1 MYQTAVWQRRTNKI
15 IATGIT
21 IIGLT
26 MMLSLIP
33 QCIYIGI
40 VFVSASLVWLGWMTI
55 RDKQKQQQVDST
67 GTDHQGH
74 HHTTSPVLF
83 LVASHHLRQSPR
95 GPTLPDPNDKPPT
108 YDQIVKLDGLPPD
121 YYTVL
126 TTEKPP
132 RYEDVGGRGGGL
144 GWGACA
150 SPMDLYSPDLACIH
164 TTQPTLFLH
173 QHQHTDNTTTT
184 TKTTTQPSVT
194 HQHNTTTTHPTPTQQ
209 QQHITTT
216 TTTTHPSVF
225 FQEPATSW
233 SELGNHQHHHQ
244 HQGYSAAAHNP
255 AFASDDPTVLPFVL
269 EMKDSAT
276 SQPSPTSPA
285 TDATTTTDALSSP
298 PAFQETT

>member
-1 MYQTAVWQRRTNKI
+1 
-15 IATGIT
+15 
-21 IIGLT
+21 
-26 MMLSLIP
+26 
-33 QCIYIGI
+33 
-40 VFVSASLVWLGWMTI
+40 MTL

-67 GTDHQGH
+67 GTDQGH

-83 LVASHHLRQSPR
+83 LVASNHLRQSPR
-95 GPTLPDPNDKPPT
+95 GPTLADPNDKPPT

-132 RYEDVGGRGGGL
+132 RYEDVGGRGGL

-150 SPMDLYSPDLACIH
+150 SAMDLYSPDLACIH
-164 TTQPTLFLH
+164 TTQPSLFLH

-194 HQHNTTTTHPTPTQQ
+194 HHHNTTTTQPSVTHQHNTTTAQPTPTQQ
-209 QQHITTT
+209 QQQHIN
-216 TTTTHPSVF
+216 TTTTHPSIF

-233 SELGNHQHHHQ
+233 SELGNHQHHQ

-269 EMKDSAT
+269 EIKDSAA
-276 SQPSPTSPA
+276 SLPSPTSPA
-285 TDATTTTDALSSP
+285 ITTTTTAAAAAAAAAAVSSP